1 MAPKN
6 GLRVVGRV
14 GYNHYSSLPPS
25 VDFGGVICTMESTN
39 VLGNPA
45 MSALPVRVP
54 IPRIACPSGSSLF
67 HRNNGR
73 LPLLSDRPLE
83 KLEWSGGVTD
93 IKALYRSSGTR
104 DNADEEKDFAG
115 VTGTISKDADRNPVK
130 PAVILK
136 VEGGRFRY
144 ATSVAP

>member
-1 MAPKN
+1 
-6 GLRVVGRV
+6 
-14 GYNHYSSLPPS
+14 
-25 VDFGGVICTMESTN
+25 ME
-39 VLGNPA
+39 
-45 MSALPVRVP
+45 R
-54 IPRIACPSGSSLF
+54 
-67 HRNNGR
+67 
-73 LPLLSDRPLE
+73 
-83 KLEWSGGVTD
+83 GVTD